1 MYNQKVL
8 EIFKNPLNAGG
19 LQGANG
25 VAKVASEKYGDVVRI
40 YLKVDENQ
48 VIENA
53 RFKAMGGVVTIVACN
68 ILCDLI
74 KGKTLEG
81 ASAVTVE
88 DIVEITDLNNR
99 TIQYVVYDKYVV
111 REDDRTC
118 SSQKTDGRKEV
129 TLITCTDDSEN
140 RVVVKATEKTS

>member
-74 KGKTLEG
+74 QGKTLEG

-88 DIVEITDLNNR
+88 DIVEITGQLPDEKVGVLY
-99 TIQYVVYDKYVV
+99 TVFQAFKDAI
-111 REDDRTC
+111 
-118 SSQKTDGRKEV
+118 TDYYKRKEK
-129 TLITCTDDSEN
+129 EEAAN
-140 RVVVKATEKTS
+140 K

>member
-74 KGKTLEG
+74 KGKTLEE

-88 DIVEITDLNNR
+88 DIVEITGQLPDEKVGVLY
-99 TIQYVVYDKYVV
+99 TVFQAFKDAI
-111 REDDRTC
+111 
-118 SSQKTDGRKEV
+118 TDYYKRKEK
-129 TLITCTDDSEN
+129 EEAAN
-140 RVVVKATEKTS
+140 K

>member
-88 DIVEITDLNNR
+88 DIVEITGQLPDEKVGVLY
-99 TIQYVVYDKYVV
+99 TVFQAFKDAI
-111 REDDRTC
+111 
-118 SSQKTDGRKEV
+118 TDYYKRKEK
-129 TLITCTDDSEN
+129 EEAAN
-140 RVVVKATEKTS
+140 K